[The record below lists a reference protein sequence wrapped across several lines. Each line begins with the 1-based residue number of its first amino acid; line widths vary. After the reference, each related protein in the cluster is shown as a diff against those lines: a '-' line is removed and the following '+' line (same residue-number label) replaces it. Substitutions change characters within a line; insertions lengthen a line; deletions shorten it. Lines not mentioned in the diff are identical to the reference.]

1 MESVIIVNIGRRKQ
15 GKTLLAK
22 KLLKNSPRRRKI
34 IYETVSE
41 KYPYQGLL
49 VTKGKDLVKAIKQE
63 TEYIRIRNSDKKFF
77 SNVCNY
83 IKHIPDTLFVV
94 EEINFFATAQNSP
107 QAFEDLLRYGRHYD
121 LDLVI
126 TTQRPHR
133 IPINIVGLATTIN
146 FFRITHPIDLDF
158 MRRFINLSITAQV
171 KDLRERQYF
180 AYNVD
185 KDTWKK
191 KSIPKSNFT

>member
-22 KLLKNSPRRRKI
+22 KLLKNSPRGRKI

-63 TEYIRIRNSDKKFF
+63 TEFIRIRNSDRRLFMK
-77 SNVCNY
+77 VCDY
-83 IKHIPDTLFVV
+83 LKYLPDTLFVV

-121 LDLVI
+121 LDLII

-133 IPINIVGLATTIN
+133 IPVSVTGLATMIN
-146 FFRITHPIDLDF
+146 FFKITHPIDLDF
-158 MRRFINLSITAQV
+158 IRRFISVEIAEKIKEL
-171 KDLRERQYF
+171 KELQYF
-180 AYNVD
+180 TYNVD
-185 KDTWKK
+185 KDTYKK
-191 KSIPKSNFT
+191 KSILKSNFT